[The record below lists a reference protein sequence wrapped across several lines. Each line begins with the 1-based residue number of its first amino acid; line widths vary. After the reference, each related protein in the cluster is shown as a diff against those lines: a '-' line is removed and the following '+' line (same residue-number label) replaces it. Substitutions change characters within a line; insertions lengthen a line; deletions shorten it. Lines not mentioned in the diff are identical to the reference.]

1 MTKIHIDICIPF
13 YTYGCE
19 QRYNLTKKIFH
30 HYYNISNY
38 FLPSAIIT
46 FTLVGSEKLVSSIIA
61 NSCFKNCGYTYHE
74 YDQENFTCNENELEN
89 KFFYM
94 LSDKFK
100 FSFQKSIEKKPN
112 ITLLA
117 GSNDYICYDFF
128 KQIIDF
134 YNPNQKQIFG
144 IDNYNNGSNVVL
156 ISNYDNKNSKIK
168 IENDIWWNG
177 ISNWYG
183 RENYSYCGGII
194 GFNDCLYLKHYDE
207 VINNC
212 INCDEGEIERKI
224 LDLPDVI
231 KFNSKNVFFFNLK
244 TENNS
249 DLNSYNLLINFIK
262 NDVITFTNFNKD
274 LQEKINKEHRDFS
287 LL

>member
-46 FTLVGSEKLVSSIIA
+46 FTLVGSEKLVSSIIS
-61 NSCFKNCGYTYHE
+61 NSCFKNCSYTYHE
-74 YDQENFTCNENELEN
+74 YDQENFTCNQND
-89 KFFYM
+89 KSFFNM

-100 FSFQKSIEKKPN
+100 FSFEKSMDKKPN
-112 ITLLA
+112 ITLLS
-117 GSNDYICYDFF
+117 GSNDYISYNFF
-128 KQIIDF
+128 QQIIDF
-134 YNPNQKQIFG
+134 YNPNKKQVFG
-144 IDNYNNGSNVVL
+144 IDNYSNGGNVVL
-156 ISNYDNKNSKIK
+156 ISKYDNKNSKIK
-168 IENDIWWNG
+168 IENDVWWNG
-177 ISNWYG
+177 ISNWNG
-183 RENYSYCGGII
+183 REEYNYCGGII

-212 INCDEGEIERKI
+212 IHCDEGEIERN
-224 LDLPDVI
+224 LLNLSNVV

-244 TENNS
+244 TENDS
-249 DLNSYNLLINFIK
+249 DLNSYNLLIDLIK
-262 NDVITFTNFNKD
+262 NDKVYYNDFNKELRD
-274 LQEKINKEHRDFS
+274 SINKEHHDFS

>member
-13 YTYGCE
+13 YTYSCD

-30 HYYNISNY
+30 HYSNVSNHFISLAN
-38 FLPSAIIT
+38 IT
-46 FTLVGSEKLVSSIIA
+46 FTLVGSEKILSEKIVKK
-61 NSCFKNCGYTYHE
+61 CFKGCSYTYHE
-74 YDQENFTCNENELEN
+74 YDQETFISSQNN
-89 KFFYM
+89 KIFLNM

-100 FSFQKSIEKKPN
+100 FSFKKSIEKTPN

-128 KQIIDF
+128 KQIIEF
-134 YNPNQKQIFG
+134 YNPNEKQIYG

-156 ISNYDNKNSKIK
+156 ISKYDNKNDKIK

-177 ISNWYG
+177 ISNWNN
-183 RENYSYCGGII
+183 REKYHYCGGII
-194 GFNDCLYLKHYDE
+194 GFNNDLYSNHDDE
-207 VINNC
+207 LINNC

-224 LDLPDVI
+224 LELPNVI

-244 TENNS
+244 TENDS
-249 DLNSYNLLINFIK
+249 DLNSYKLLLNLTQNNIIK
-262 NDVITFTNFNKD
+262 FSEFNTH
-274 LQEKINKEHRDFS
+274 LQKQINKEHHDFS